1 MDMVILSIPEG
12 DDKPLKYPLIFEK
25 CDLVLINKID
35 TEKYF
40 NFNYDRCNE
49 MIHYRN
55 PNATIIPISAL
66 TGENINLVKDY
77 LVKRIKNWGGQ

>member
-1 MDMVILSIPEG
+1 MIKAVI
-12 DDKPLKYPLIFEK
+12 F
-25 CDLVLINKID
+25 DLDGTLID

-77 LVKRIKNWGGQ
+77 LMKRIKNWGGQ